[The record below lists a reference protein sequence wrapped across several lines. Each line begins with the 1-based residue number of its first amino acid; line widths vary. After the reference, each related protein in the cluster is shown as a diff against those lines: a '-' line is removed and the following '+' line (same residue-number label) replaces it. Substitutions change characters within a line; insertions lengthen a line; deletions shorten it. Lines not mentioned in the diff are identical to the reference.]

1 MAERY
6 QVRGRRIWDSETD
19 TYSGLFG
26 IVDNAEWVIKH
37 RDVSKFPFKPLAEW
51 QDDKSE
57 GDDRTEPR
65 YKAVGRRI
73 LDTKTDTWSKDWK
86 DDDSAIGIAK
96 WCNAGNA
103 GDIHFLSI
111 SEWDEVEK
119 RISNDVNHPARY
131 TQGSIECIDAIASAL
146 GHGAFVDF
154 LRAQVIKYMWR
165 LGRKGNALEDAKK
178 GKWYASR
185 LVEEL
190 SK

>member
-6 QVRGRRIWDSETD
+6 QVRGLRIWDSVRN
-19 TYSGLFG
+19 TYSDLLTNIENTEGLTC
-26 IVDNAEWVIKH
+26 DDDHLWT
-37 RDVSKFPFKPLAEW
+37 FKPLAEW

-86 DDDSAIGIAK
+86 DDDSAIFIAK

-119 RISNDVNHPARY
+119 RISNDVNHPSHY
-131 TQGSIECIDAIASAL
+131 TQGPVECIDAIASAL
-146 GHGAFVDF
+146 GRDAFIEF
-154 LRAQVIKYMWR
+154 LRGQVIKYMWR
-165 LGRKGNALEDAKK
+165 LGHKGDALKDAEK
-178 GKWYASR
+178 GTWYASR
-185 LVEEL
+185 LVAEL
-190 SK
+190 AK